1 MGDPWWSISQAALL
15 AMLRRA
21 HDGEDPD
28 LLLAEEYANSEHE
41 YPPGDGTVC
50 DA

>member
-1 MGDPWWSISQAALL
+1 MADAWWSISQSALL
-15 AMLRRA
+15 ELLRRA
-21 HDGEDPD
+21 HAGENPD
-28 LLLAEEYANSEHE
+28 LLLAEEYANSEVE